1 MGGVSKKVVYFD
13 RPGVQNT
20 ETVISAVRERL
31 REGDIKHVVVAS
43 ISGETA
49 LKLARALEGMGIQV
63 VCVSGPPSWGEI
75 NGRPWPFV
83 QGETRQE
90 LEARGVVIVET
101 ALSTLGSDSVDYNL
115 ARYGYIPAAFAVVET
130 LIAVGGYGLK
140 TAVEVLLMATDSNA
154 VPPFV
159 DVIAVGGT
167 GNRGCDTA
175 IVARSTYSTAM
186 FSGNADKRFQ
196 VREIL
201 AMPRHKVWWKRL
213 DVGFEIEEITRGEG
227 LK

>member
-1 MGGVSKKVVYFD
+1 MPTKKIIYFD
-13 RPGVQNT
+13 RPGTQNT
-20 ETVISAVRERL
+20 EAVIAVVKERL
-31 REGDIKHVVVAS
+31 QEGDLQHVIVAS
-43 ISGETA
+43 ITGETA
-49 LKLARALEGMGIQV
+49 LKFAQALEGSKAQI

-75 NGRPWPFV
+75 GGRRWPFV
-83 QGETRQE
+83 QGEIRKE
-90 LEARGVVIVET
+90 LEARGVKIVET

-115 ARYGYIPAAFAVVET
+115 ARYGYTPAAFAVVEA
-130 LIAVGGYGLK
+130 LVAVGGYGLK
-140 TAVEVLLMATDSNA
+140 TAVEVLLMATDSSA
-154 VPPFV
+154 VPSSI

-201 AMPRHKVWWKRL
+201 AMPRHKVWWKRF
-213 DVGFEIEEITRGEG
+213 DVGFDVKEITRGEG
-227 LK
+227 LE